1 MTDIFAKPE
10 IDRADPQR
18 KTEGNPIER
27 RTLLR
32 RAAAVGLLATPAV
45 GLLSACVSSS
55 DNTQQQSTGTKS
67 ADNPLGIDASAPV
80 EIVIFNGG
88 LGTAYA
94 TDVDTPLFNKKW
106 PSAKITYSATEQIS
120 TVIQPRINA
129 GSPPDMINNSGSNL
143 MDMGAIV
150 KAGQAADLTD
160 LFAAPSLDVPGKT
173 VADTLVP
180 GAIEQG
186 TYNGKPYAV
195 NYSYTVFGLWYNKK
209 LFDKNSWTPPT
220 TWADFTALCDKIKAA
235 GIVPFGFAG
244 ANASYYMVRAVMTSA
259 AKIGTEQ
266 VLKDIDNLK
275 PGAWQADAV
284 KQAAAAWGQIGTKYI
299 DKNMLGLRH
308 TEVQLRQDQDKVAIY
323 PCGSW
328 LENEQ
333 AKDTPPTFE
342 YAVMAYPS
350 VTTSDQL
357 AATAI
362 NAAAGEIYFAA
373 AKGKNPQGG
382 KEYLR
387 TMLSKEAALGF
398 TKLTKSL
405 TVVAGASD
413 GVTISPGLTSA
424 NDVLTKAGKDVFMG
438 YLFDTWYK
446 KLDDESRAAANDLMF
461 KGGDAQKFCDRME
474 AASQTVAKDSS
485 VTKFTR
491 S

>member
-1 MTDIFAKPE
+1 M
-10 IDRADPQR
+10 
-18 KTEGNPIER
+18 
-27 RTLLR
+27 
-32 RAAAVGLLATPAV
+32 
-45 GLLSACVSSS
+45 LSACVGGGS
-55 DNTQQQSTGTKS
+55 DDDTKQSEGIKS
-67 ADNPLGIDASAPV
+67 ADNPLGVDPKAPL
-80 EIVIFNGG
+80 EIIIFNGG

-94 TDVDTPLFNKKW
+94 TDIDTPLYNKKW
-106 PSAKITYSATEQIS
+106 PESKVAYSATEQIS
-120 TVIQPRINA
+120 TVVQPRINA

-150 KAGQAADLTD
+150 KAGQAQDLTE
-160 LFAAPSLDVPGKT
+160 LFAAPSLDIAGKT
-173 VADTLVP
+173 VAETLVP

-186 TYNGKPYAV
+186 TYNGKPYAM
-195 NYSYTVFGLWYNKK
+195 NYSYTVFGLWYNAK
-209 LFDKNSWTPPT
+209 LFAKNNWTLPT

-235 GIVPFGFAG
+235 GITPFGFAG
-244 ANASYYMVRAVMTSA
+244 ANASYYMVRAIMTSA

-266 VLKDIDNLK
+266 VLKDLDNLK
-275 PGAWQADAV
+275 PGAWQNPAIL
-284 KQAAAAWGQIGTKYI
+284 QAAKAWGEVGNKYLN
-299 DKNMLGLRH
+299 KTFLGLRH
-308 TEVQLRQDQDKVAIY
+308 TEVQLQQDQDKVAFY

-357 AATAI
+357 PATAI

-373 AKGKNPQGG
+373 AKGKNPRGAM
-382 KEYLR
+382 EYLR

-405 TVVAGASD
+405 TVVAGAAE
-413 GVTISPGLTSA
+413 GVTISPGLSSA
-424 NDVLTKAGKDVFMG
+424 DKMLTAAGKDVFMG
-438 YLFDTWYK
+438 YLYDTWYK
-446 KLDDESRAAANDLMF
+446 TLDNESRSAANELMF
-461 KGGDAQKFCDRME
+461 KGGDAQKFCDRMQK
-474 AASQTVAKDSS
+474 AADAVAADSS

>member
-1 MTDIFAKPE
+1 VTEIFANE
-10 IDRADPQR
+10 VD
-18 KTEGNPIER
+18 R

-32 RAAAVGLLATPAV
+32 RAAAVGLMATPAV
-45 GLLSACVSSS
+45 GLLSACVGGG
-55 DNTQQQSTGTKS
+55 DDEPTTTATGAKS
-67 ADNPLGIDASAPV
+67 ADNPLGIDTKAGV

-94 TDVDTPLFNKKW
+94 TDVDTPAFNKKW
-106 PSAKITYSATEQIS
+106 PDAKITYSATEQIS

-129 GSPPDMINNSGSNL
+129 GNPPDMINNSGSNL
-143 MDMGAIV
+143 MDFGAIV

-160 LFAAPSLDVPGKT
+160 LFAAPSWDVAGKT
-173 VADTLVP
+173 VAETLVP
-180 GAIEQG
+180 GAVEQG
-186 TYNGKPYAV
+186 TYDGKPFAM

-209 LFDKNSWTPPT
+209 LFEKNSWTIPT

-235 GIVPFGFAG
+235 GITPFGYAG
-244 ANASYYMVRAVMTSA
+244 ANASYYMVRALLTSA

-266 VLKDIDNLK
+266 ALKDIDNLK
-275 PGAWQADAV
+275 AGAWTAEPI
-284 KQAAAAWGQIGTKYI
+284 KQAAQAWGEIGNKYI
-299 DKNMLGLRH
+299 NKTFLGLKH
-308 TEVQLRQDQDKVAIY
+308 TEVQLQQDQDKVAFY

-333 AKDTPPTFE
+333 AKDTPAGFE
-342 YAVMAYPS
+342 YAVCAFPS
-350 VTTSDQL
+350 VTAADKL
-357 AATAI
+357 PATAI

-387 TMLSKEAALGF
+387 AMLSKEAALGF

-413 GVTISPGLTSA
+413 GQTISPGLTSA
-424 NDVLTKAGKDVFMG
+424 NDMLTKAGKDVFMG

-446 KLDDESRAAANDLMF
+446 KLDDESRAAVNDLMF

-474 AASQTVAKDSS
+474 AASQAVAKDSS
-485 VTKFTR
+485 ITKFTR

>member
-1 MTDIFAKPE
+1 MTDIFTKPE
-10 IDRADPQR
+10 LD
-18 KTEGNPIER
+18 R

-45 GLLSACVSSS
+45 GMLSACVGSS
-55 DNTQQQSTGTKS
+55 DDTKQEQATGTKS
-67 ADNPLGIDASAPV
+67 ADNPLGIDPKAPV

-106 PSAKITYSATEQIS
+106 PDAKITYSATEQIS
-120 TVIQPRINA
+120 TVVQPRINA
-129 GSPPDMINNSGSNL
+129 GNPPDMINNSGSKL
-143 MDMGAIV
+143 MDFGAIV
-150 KAGQAADLTD
+150 KAGQAAELSD

-195 NYSYTVFGLWYNKK
+195 NYSFTVFGLWYNKK
-209 LFDKNSWTPPT
+209 LFEKNSWTPPT
-220 TWADFTALCDKIKAA
+220 TWAEFTALCDKIKAA
-235 GIVPFGFAG
+235 GITPFGYAG

-275 PGAWQADAV
+275 PGAWQNDAV
-284 KQAAAAWGQIGTKYI
+284 KQAAQAWGEIGNKYI
-299 DKNMLGLRH
+299 NKTFLGLKH
-308 TEVQLRQDQDKVAIY
+308 TEVQLQQDQDKVAFY

-333 AKDTPPTFE
+333 AKDTPPGFE
-342 YAVMAYPS
+342 YAVCAYPS
-350 VTTSDQL
+350 VTTSDKL
-357 AATAI
+357 PATAI

-424 NDVLTKAGKDVFMG
+424 NEVLTKGGKDVFLG

-461 KGGDAQKFCDRME
+461 KGGDAAKFCDRME
-474 AASQTVAKDSS
+474 AASQAVAKDSAI
-485 VTKFTR
+485 TKFTR

>member
-1 MTDIFAKPE
+1 VTEIFAKPFTQPE
-10 IDRADPQR
+10 VD
-18 KTEGNPIER
+18 R

-45 GLLSACVSSS
+45 GMLSACVGSS
-55 DNTQQQSTGTKS
+55 DDTQQQSTGTKS
-67 ADNPLGIDASAPV
+67 ADNPLGIDPKAGV

-106 PSAKITYSATEQIS
+106 PDAKITYSATEQIS

-160 LFAAPSLDVPGKT
+160 LFAAQSLDIAGKT

-180 GAIEQG
+180 GAVEQG
-186 TYNGKPYAV
+186 TYDGKPYAV
-195 NYSYTVFGLWYNKK
+195 NYAFTVFGLWYNKK
-209 LFDKNSWTPPT
+209 LFDKNSWTVPT

-235 GIVPFGFAG
+235 GITPFGYAG

-275 PGAWQADAV
+275 AGAWQAPAV
-284 KQAAAAWGQIGTKYI
+284 KQAAQAWGEIGNKYI
-299 DKNMLGLRH
+299 NKTFLGLRH
-308 TEVQLRQDQDKVAIY
+308 TEVQLQQDQDKVAFY

-333 AKDTPPTFE
+333 SKDTPPTFE
-342 YAVMAYPS
+342 YAVAAYPS
-350 VTTSDQL
+350 VTTADQL
-357 AATAI
+357 PATAI

-405 TVVAGASD
+405 TVVAGAAD

-424 NDVLTKAGKDVFMG
+424 NDVLGKAGKDVFMG

-446 KLDDESRAAANDLMF
+446 KLDDESRAAVNDLMF

-474 AASQTVAKDSS
+474 AASQAVAKDSS
-485 VTKFTR
+485 ITKFTR

>member
-1 MTDIFAKPE
+1 MTDIFTKPE
-10 IDRADPQR
+10 LD
-18 KTEGNPIER
+18 R

-45 GLLSACVSSS
+45 GMLSACVGGGS
-55 DNTQQQSTGTKS
+55 DDSDQEQATGTKS
-67 ADNPLGIDASAPV
+67 ADNPLGIDPKAGV

-106 PSAKITYSATEQIS
+106 PDAKITYSATEQIS

-129 GSPPDMINNSGSNL
+129 GNPPDMINNSGSNL
-143 MDMGAIV
+143 MDFGAIV

-160 LFAAPSLDVPGKT
+160 LFAAPSLDIAGKT
-173 VADTLVP
+173 VAETLVP
-180 GAIEQG
+180 GAVEQG
-186 TYNGKPYAV
+186 SYDGKPFAM
-195 NYSYTVFGLWYNKK
+195 NYSYTVFGLWYNKA
-209 LFDKNSWTPPT
+209 LFAKNNWTVPT
-220 TWADFTALCDKIKAA
+220 TWAEFTALCDKIKAA
-235 GIVPFGFAG
+235 GITPFGYAG
-244 ANASYYMVRAVMTSA
+244 ANASYYMVRALLTSA
-259 AKIGTEQ
+259 GKIGTEQ

-275 PGAWQADAV
+275 EGAWQNDAI
-284 KQAAAAWGQIGTKYI
+284 KQAAQAWGEIGNKYI
-299 DKNMLGLRH
+299 NKTFLGLKH
-308 TEVQLRQDQDKVAIY
+308 TEVQLQQNQDKVAFY

-333 AKDTPPTFE
+333 AKDTPPGFE
-342 YAVMAYPS
+342 YAIAAYPS
-350 VTTSDQL
+350 VT
-357 AATAI
+357 AADKLPAPAI

-424 NDVLTKAGKDVFMG
+424 NDAVTKAGKDIFMG

-446 KLDDESRAAANDLMF
+446 KLDDESRGAVNDLMF

-474 AASQTVAKDSS
+474 KASQAVAKDSS

>member
-1 MTDIFAKPE
+1 VTEIFAKPE
-10 IDRADPQR
+10 LD
-18 KTEGNPIER
+18 R

-32 RAAAVGLLATPAV
+32 RAAAAGLLATPAV
-45 GLLSACVSSS
+45 GMLSACVGGGSEE
-55 DNTQQQSTGTKS
+55 TQEQATGEKS
-67 ADNPLGIDASAPV
+67 AENPLGIDAKAGV

-94 TDVDTPLFNKKW
+94 TDIDTPLFNKKW
-106 PSAKITYSATEQIS
+106 PDAKVTYSATEQIS

-129 GSPPDMINNSGSNL
+129 GNPPDMINNSGSNL
-143 MDMGAIV
+143 MDFGAIV

-160 LFAAPSLDVPGKT
+160 LFAAPSLDIPGKT

-195 NYSYTVFGLWYNKK
+195 NYSFTVHGLWYNKK
-209 LFDKNSWTPPT
+209 LFEKNSWTVPT
-220 TWADFTALCDKIKAA
+220 TWAEFTALLDRIKGA
-235 GIVPFGFAG
+235 GVTPFGYAG
-244 ANASYYMVRAVMTSA
+244 ANASYYMVRALLTSA
-259 AKIGTEQ
+259 GKLGTEQ

-275 PGAWQADAV
+275 PGAWQADPI
-284 KQAAAAWGQIGTKYI
+284 KQAAQAWGDIGKKYI
-299 DKNMLGLRH
+299 NKTFLGLRH
-308 TEVQLRQDQDKVAIY
+308 TEVQLQQNQDKVAFY

-342 YAVMAYPS
+342 YAVAAYPS
-350 VTTSDQL
+350 LTAADKL
-357 AATAI
+357 PATAI

-373 AKGKNPQGG
+373 AKSKNPQGG

-405 TVVAGASD
+405 TVVAGAAD

-424 NDVLTKAGKDVFMG
+424 NDMLGKAGKDVFMG

-446 KLDDESRAAANDLMF
+446 KLDDESRIAVNDLMF

-474 AASQTVAKDSS
+474 AASQAIAKDSA

>member
-1 MTDIFAKPE
+1 VTDIFTKPE
-10 IDRADPQR
+10 LD
-18 KTEGNPIER
+18 R

-45 GLLSACVSSS
+45 GMLSACVGSS
-55 DNTQQQSTGTKS
+55 DDTKQEQATGTKS
-67 ADNPLGIDASAPV
+67 ADNPLGIDPKAGV

-106 PSAKITYSATEQIS
+106 PDAKITYSATEQIS
-120 TVIQPRINA
+120 TVVQPRINA
-129 GSPPDMINNSGSNL
+129 GNAPDMINNSGSNL

-160 LFAAPSLDVPGKT
+160 LFAAPSLDIPGKT

-195 NYSYTVFGLWYNKK
+195 NYSFTVFGLWYNKK
-209 LFDKNSWTPPT
+209 LFEKNNWTPPT
-220 TWADFTALCDKIKAA
+220 TWAEFTALCDKIKAA
-235 GIVPFGFAG
+235 GITPFGYAG

-275 PGAWQADAV
+275 PGAWQNDAI
-284 KQAAAAWGQIGTKYI
+284 KQAAQAWGEIGNKYI
-299 DKNMLGLRH
+299 NKTFLGLKH
-308 TEVQLRQDQDKVAIY
+308 TEVQLQQDQDKVAFY

-333 AKDTPPTFE
+333 AKDTPPGFE
-342 YAVMAYPS
+342 YAVCAYPS
-350 VTTSDQL
+350 VTTSDKL
-357 AATAI
+357 PATAI

-461 KGGDAQKFCDRME
+461 KGGDAKKFCDRME
-474 AASQTVAKDSS
+474 AASQAVAKDSS
-485 VTKFTR
+485 ITKFTR

>member
-10 IDRADPQR
+10 LD
-18 KTEGNPIER
+18 R

-45 GLLSACVSSS
+45 GMLSACVGGS
-55 DNTQQQSTGTKS
+55 DETQEQATGTKS
-67 ADNPLGIDASAPV
+67 ADNPLGIDPKAGV

-88 LGTAYA
+88 LGTDYA
-94 TDVDTPLFNKKW
+94 TKVDTPLFNKKW
-106 PSAKITYSATEQIS
+106 PEAKITYSAEEEIS
-120 TVIQPRINA
+120 TVVQPRINA
-129 GSPPDMINNSGSNL
+129 GNPPDMINNSGSKL
-143 MDMGAIV
+143 MDFGAIV

-173 VADTLVP
+173 VAETLVP
-180 GAIEQG
+180 GAVEQG

-195 NYSYTVFGLWYNKK
+195 NYSYTVFGLWYNKA
-209 LFDKNSWTPPT
+209 LFTKNNWTVPT
-220 TWADFTALCDKIKAA
+220 TWAEFTALLDQIKAK
-235 GIVPFGFAG
+235 GITPFGYAG
-244 ANASYYMVRAVMTSA
+244 ANASYYMVRALLTSA
-259 AKIGTEQ
+259 GKIGTEQ

-275 PGAWQADAV
+275 PGAWTNDAI
-284 KQAAAAWGQIGTKYI
+284 KQAATAWAGIGQKYI
-299 DKNMLGLRH
+299 NKTFLGLRH
-308 TEVQLRQDQDKVAIY
+308 TEIQLQQNQDKVAFY

-333 AKDTPPTFE
+333 AKDTPPAFE
-342 YAVMAYPS
+342 YAIAPYPS
-350 VTTSDQL
+350 VTAADKL
-357 AATAI
+357 PATAI

-373 AKGKNPQGG
+373 AKSKNPQGG

-424 NDVLTKAGKDVFMG
+424 NDAITKAGNDIFMG

-446 KLDDESRAAANDLMF
+446 KLDDESRAAVNDLMF
-461 KGGDAQKFCDRME
+461 KDYDAQKFCDRME
-474 AASQTVAKDSS
+474 KASQAVAKDSS

>member
-1 MTDIFAKPE
+1 MTEIFAKAE
-10 IDRADPQR
+10 VD
-18 KTEGNPIER
+18 R

-45 GLLSACVSSS
+45 GLLSACVGGG
-55 DNTQQQSTGTKS
+55 DDDKTQEQSTGTKS
-67 ADNPLGIDASAPV
+67 AENPLGIDPKTGV

-88 LGTAYA
+88 LGTAYS

-106 PSAKITYSATEQIS
+106 PDAKITFSQTEEVS

-129 GSPPDMINNSGSNL
+129 GNPPDMINNSGSKL
-143 MDMGAIV
+143 MDFGAIV

-160 LFAAPSLDVPGKT
+160 LFAAPSWDIAGKT
-173 VADTLVP
+173 VAETLVP
-180 GAIEQG
+180 GAVEQG
-186 TYNGKPYAV
+186 TYDGKPFAM

-209 LFDKNSWTPPT
+209 LFDTKGWTIPT
-220 TWADFTALCDKIKAA
+220 SWADFTALCDKIKAA
-235 GIVPFGFAG
+235 GITPFGFAG
-244 ANASYYMVRAVMTSA
+244 ANASYYMVRALLTSA

-266 VLKDIDNLK
+266 CLKDIDNLK
-275 PGAWQADAV
+275 PGAWTADPI
-284 KQAAAAWGQIGTKYI
+284 KQAAAAWGQIGNKYI
-299 DKNMLGLRH
+299 NKTFLGLRH
-308 TEVQLRQDQDKVAIY
+308 TEVQLQQNQDKLAFY

-342 YAVMAYPS
+342 YAVCAYPS
-350 VTTSDQL
+350 VSSSDQL
-357 AATAI
+357 PATAI

-373 AKGKNPQGG
+373 SKGKNPQGG
-382 KEYLR
+382 KEYIR
-387 TMLSKEAALGF
+387 AMLSKEAALGF

-405 TVVAGASD
+405 TVVAGASE
-413 GVTISPGLTSA
+413 GQTISPGLTSA
-424 NDVLTKAGKDVFMG
+424 NDMLTKAGKDVFMG

-461 KGGDAQKFCDRME
+461 KGGDANKFCERME
-474 AASQTVAKDSS
+474 AASQAVAKDSS

>member
-1 MTDIFAKPE
+1 VTEIFAAQPE
-10 IDRADPQR
+10 ID
-18 KTEGNPIER
+18 R

-45 GLLSACVSSS
+45 GLLSACVGGGS
-55 DNTQQQSTGTKS
+55 DDDKQEQSTGTKS
-67 ADNPLGIDASAPV
+67 AENPLGIDPKAGV

-88 LGTAYA
+88 LGTQYA
-94 TDVDTPLFNKKW
+94 TDVDTPLFAKNW
-106 PSAKITYSATEQIS
+106 PTATVKYSATEQIG
-120 TVIQPRINA
+120 TVIQPRLNA
-129 GSPPDMINNSGSNL
+129 GNPPDMINNSGANM
-143 MDMGAIV
+143 MDFGAIV

-173 VADTLVP
+173 VAETLVP
-180 GAIEQG
+180 GAVEQG
-186 TYNGKPYAV
+186 SYDGKPYAV
-195 NYSYTVFGLWYNKK
+195 NYAYTVFGLWYNKK
-209 LFDKNSWTPPT
+209 LFEKNSWTVPA

-235 GIVPFGFAG
+235 GITPFGYAG
-244 ANASYYMVRAVMTSA
+244 ANAAYYMVRGLLTSA
-259 AKIGTEQ
+259 GKIGTEQ

-275 PGAWQADAV
+275 AGAWQAPAI
-284 KQAAAAWGQIGTKYI
+284 KQAAQAWGEIGTKYI
-299 DKNMLGLRH
+299 DKSFLGLKH
-308 TEVQLRQDQDKVAIY
+308 TEVQLRQNQDKVAFY

-342 YAVMAYPS
+342 YAVAAYPS

-357 AATAI
+357 PATAI
-362 NAAAGEIYFAA
+362 NAAAAEIYFAA
-373 AKGKNPQGG
+373 AKGKNPQGA

-405 TVVAGASD
+405 TVVAGAAD
-413 GVTISPGLTSA
+413 GQTISPGLTSA
-424 NDVLTKAGKDVFMG
+424 NSLVNAAGKDVFMG

-446 KLDDESRAAANDLMF
+446 KLGDESLGAVNDLMF

-474 AASQTVAKDSS
+474 TAAQKIASDSS
-485 VTKFTR
+485 ITKFPR
-491 S
+491 K